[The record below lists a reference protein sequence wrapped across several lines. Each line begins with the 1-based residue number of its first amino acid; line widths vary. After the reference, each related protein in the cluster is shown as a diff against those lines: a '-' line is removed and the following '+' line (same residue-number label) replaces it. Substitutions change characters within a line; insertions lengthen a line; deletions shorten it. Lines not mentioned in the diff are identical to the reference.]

1 MISSADFTVSLLG
14 AVGASAPLTAPQEGP
29 QPRDAARQTES
40 CRADLMTVSGQFSCP
55 PPGSFMA
62 VSGQFVVSAVRPARS
77 PARPSPDASAP
88 SSRPTTSPGS
98 KPTDAY
104 ASYSPNSRPSPW
116 RSSRQNCDQR
126 PAPKGPTPDRDEK
139 HRPPRP
145 VCLRGLTPGGGGDAG
160 V

>member
-1 MISSADFTVSLLG
+1 MFCWRGVTPNVIPDSILGSKPSDSDSSTTTRRGDCAHD
-14 AVGASAPLTAPQEGP
+14 Q
-29 QPRDAARQTES
+29 
-40 CRADLMTVSGQFSCP
+40 
-55 PPGSFMA
+55 
-62 VSGQFVVSAVRPARS
+62 
-77 PARPSPDASAP
+77 PDASAP

-139 HRPPRP
+139 HRPPSASGKEAPVARKTVVLRP
-145 VCLRGLTPGGGGDAG
+145 PLSDASWAA
-160 V
+160 VSY

>member
-1 MISSADFTVSLLG
+1 MANPTPTKHRRATQITNEIATLGFALPGSVALRYTTCGTSGCRCHAD
-14 AVGASAPLTAPQEGP
+14 PP
-29 QPRDAARQTES
+29 QPH
-40 CRADLMTVSGQFSCP
+40 GP
-55 PPGSFMA
+55 Y
-62 VSGQFVVSAVRPARS
+62 
-77 PARPSPDASAP
+77 PSWTRKVAGKTITDASAP

-139 HRPPRP
+139 HRPPRGEANSI
-145 VCLRGLTPGGGGDAG
+145 VYSSCA
-160 V
+160 